1 MINISNKE
9 ISLLNTE
16 RVSASE
22 ASFRS
27 ENKRKT
33 ASVTIEASFAIPLFL
48 FAALCLIWLV
58 EMQSIK
64 VTIMN
69 AAHNAAKAAAEDTAV
84 IPVLNTVKLKADMID
99 LIGEERIHRSIIEG
113 GTDGISCFRSYVS
126 PGTGEM
132 NINIKY
138 KIRLPIPVLGN
149 MSAERTEKFKI
160 SAWTGCRE
168 NLGRENDGS
177 IVYVADNGVVYHED
191 YQCSYL
197 QLSVRFI
204 PYEQIESIRNL
215 GGGIYYPC
223 EKCVFGS
230 AMTGVYVT
238 EQGGR
243 YHNSLNCSGLKRTI
257 RAVEK
262 SDVSWLGG
270 CSRCSHQE

>member
-1 MINISNKE
+1 MINISNEE

-22 ASFRS
+22 ASLKS
-27 ENKRKT
+27 DNKRKN

-48 FAALCLIWLV
+48 FAALCLIWFV

-64 VTIMN
+64 VTVIN

-84 IPVLNTVKLKADMID
+84 IPVLNTIKLKSDMID

-113 GTDGISCFRSYVS
+113 GTEGISCFGSYVF

-132 NINIKY
+132 HINIKY
-138 KIRLPIPVLGN
+138 KIMLPIPVLGN
-149 MSAERTEKFKI
+149 MSAERTEQFKI
-160 SAWTGCRE
+160 SAWVGCRE
-168 NLGRENDGS
+168 DFGRENDGS
-177 IVYVADNGVVYHED
+177 IVYVADNGIVYHED

-215 GGGIYYPC
+215 EGGIYYPC
-223 EKCVFGS
+223 EKCVFSS
-230 AMTGVYVT
+230 AMAGVYVT
-238 EQGGR
+238 EQGRR

-262 SDVSWLGG
+262 TDVSWLGG